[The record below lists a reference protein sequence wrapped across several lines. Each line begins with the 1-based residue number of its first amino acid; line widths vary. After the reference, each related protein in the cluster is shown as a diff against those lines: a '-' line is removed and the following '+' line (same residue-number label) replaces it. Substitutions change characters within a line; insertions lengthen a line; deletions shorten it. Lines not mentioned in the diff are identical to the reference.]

1 MLAAVGNA
9 LFIGG
14 VPACIAITCT
24 FSVGF
29 VVGGGVGVVEGVV
42 GVVGVVGGVVM
53 VVMGGSVLGVVSGVV
68 GVVTVVIVFCVVEV
82 VGGVVEG
89 VVGSAVVTPP
99 SSSLNASSFVLIV
112 LSGGRTIY
120 GSSST
125 SRSLVFVSCFL

>member
-42 GVVGVVGGVVM
+42 GVVGGVVM
-53 VVMGGSVLGVVSGVV
+53 VEMGGSVVGVVSGVV
-68 GVVTVVIVFCVVEV
+68 GVVTVVIVVCVVGV
-82 VGGVVEG
+82 VGG
-89 VVGSAVVTPP
+89 VVGSAVVAPS
-99 SSSLNASSFVLIV
+99 SSSLNASSLVLIV

>member
-29 VVGGGVGVVEGVV
+29 VVGGGVGVVGGVV
-42 GVVGVVGGVVM
+42 RVVRGVVM
-53 VVMGGSVLGVVSGVV
+53 VVMGGSVVGVVSGVV
-68 GVVTVVIVFCVVEV
+68 GVVTVVIVVCVVGV

-89 VVGSAVVTPP
+89 VVVSAVVAPP
-99 SSSLNASSFVLIV
+99 SSSLNASSLVLIV

>member
-42 GVVGVVGGVVM
+42 GVVGGVVM
-53 VVMGGSVLGVVSGVV
+53 VVMGGSVVGVVSGVV
-68 GVVTVVIVFCVVEV
+68 GVVTVVIVVCVVGV
-82 VGGVVEG
+82 VGG
-89 VVGSAVVTPP
+89 VVGSAVVAPS
-99 SSSLNASSFVLIV
+99 SSSLNASSLVLIV